1 MRSNLLGYVFKIII
15 SALLIISLCIAI
27 RNDEEKDLLRTYK
40 VVDKKEY
47 IDSSY
52 LFFLNKMRVETRYY
66 VVLEDFKTKERFIL
80 KNVKLEEYYNFEVG
94 KKYNINDTYMRL
106 YGIRR

>member
-40 VVDKKEY
+40 VVDKKE
-47 IDSSY
+47 
-52 LFFLNKMRVETRYY
+52 
-66 VVLEDFKTKERFIL
+66 
-80 KNVKLEEYYNFEVG
+80 
-94 KKYNINDTYMRL
+94 
-106 YGIRR
+106 

>member
-27 RNDEEKDLLRTYK
+27 RNDEEKDLLGTYK

-52 LFFLNKMRVETRYY
+52 LFFFLTRC
-66 VVLEDFKTKERFIL
+66 VSKQDIMSFL
-80 KNVKLEEYYNFEVG
+80 KISKQ
-94 KKYNINDTYMRL
+94 KKDL
-106 YGIRR
+106 F